1 MKNRGKIYYLSQKIS
16 LWLSVMQTA
25 VRVALEQRFSALT
38 PLTYFEIRVLCEAQ
52 NRGARPWLAPVT
64 WQTALLTTTGGLLQ
78 YTPKRV
84 KKNKDLPQVFIF
96 ARNLKSEPTTNP
108 DS

>member
-16 LWLSVMQTA
+16 LWLSVVQTA
-25 VRVALEQRFSALT
+25 VRVALEQWFSALT
-38 PLTYFEIRVLCEAQ
+38 PLTHFEIRVPCEAQ

-64 WQTALLTTTGGLLQ
+64 WQTALLTTTGGRLSILQ
-78 YTPKRV
+78 KKG

-96 ARNLKSEPTTNP
+96 AR
-108 DS
+108 DF